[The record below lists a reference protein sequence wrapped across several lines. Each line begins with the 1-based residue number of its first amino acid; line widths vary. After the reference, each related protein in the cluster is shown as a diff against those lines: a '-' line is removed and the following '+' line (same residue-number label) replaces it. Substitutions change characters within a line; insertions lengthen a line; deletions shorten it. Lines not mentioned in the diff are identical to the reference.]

1 MSIIDAHAL
10 SNMPLKAGRK
20 PDPKTSGTLLV
31 HFKRSKPGRP
41 RTSQQNEDV
50 LLSVPSPAQTRSK
63 RNTERVNVPIG
74 ADFNEEGEENESIS
88 EEGEETPT
96 TELV

>member
-1 MSIIDAHAL
+1 
-10 SNMPLKAGRK
+10 MPLKAGRK

-41 RTSQQNEDV
+41 RTSQQNKDV
-50 LLSVPSPAQTRSK
+50 LLSVLPPAQTRSE

-74 ADFNEEGEENESIS
+74 ADFNEVGDENESIS
-88 EEGEETPT
+88 EEGEKTPPLRYC
-96 TELV
+96 ELK